1 MVVLRIRKK
10 TPRLSSRQWSSQAYD
25 VEHGDRP
32 SLGRRTTA
40 ILHNY
45 LFVILIT
52 HYEIIASI
60 VCLDVVIYCL
70 SQTKSFTIRVL
81 VGVLQSALLKYVWS
95 AIVSWSHPSQP
106 IDNLNS
112 PVGIYCSWHQNLW
125 TIPRLIMLTRCDA
138 CIAPVSLVLYTFS

>member
-1 MVVLRIRKK
+1 M
-10 TPRLSSRQWSSQAYD
+10 
-25 VEHGDRP
+25 EHGDRP

-81 VGVLQSALLKYVWS
+81 VGVLQSALLKYV
-95 AIVSWSHPSQP
+95 
-106 IDNLNS
+106 
-112 PVGIYCSWHQNLW
+112 
-125 TIPRLIMLTRCDA
+125 
-138 CIAPVSLVLYTFS
+138 